1 MKNISRRLMACLLG
15 AALALLAPCA
25 LAAQDGAAQ
34 IELVLEDGTQQLRLC
49 REHAQ
54 LTAKAWGLSD
64 EETYSLWLEEWN
76 RLYAQCVDG
85 TAEDQRAAVAEA
97 RDWALLLIKSQR
109 VVWRAKYDRQ
119 DAEVEARMARLIVDK
134 CVELCRQMGSQQ

>member
-1 MKNISRRLMACLLG
+1 M
-15 AALALLAPCA
+15 
-25 LAAQDGAAQ
+25 
-34 IELVLEDGTQQLRLC
+34 
-49 REHAQ
+49 
-54 LTAKAWGLSD
+54 TAKAWGLSD

-85 TAEDQRAAVAEA
+85 AAEDQRAAVAEA

-119 DAEVEARMARLIVDK
+119 DAEVEARMARLIADK
-134 CVELCRQMGSQQ
+134 CVELCRQMSSQQ